1 MSSHTLT
8 FPGILISVYGTVD
21 STSGGVISSYA
32 LDGAA
37 AAEATSRAGPGDTYN
52 QLFWTSP
59 GLVSAGDQYAF
70 MVWKDCSISDF
81 SLANSSLKWS
91 K

>member
-8 FPGILISVYGTVD
+8 FPGTSISVYGTVD

-37 AAEATSRAGPGDTYN
+37 AAEATSRASREDTYN
-52 QLFWTSP
+52 QLFWASP
-59 GLVSAGDQYAF
+59 TLQSAGDQYVF
-70 MVWKDCSISDF
+70 MLWKKLFDI
-81 SLANSSLKWS
+81 
-91 K
+91 